1 MSRPYDVLVIG
12 GGTSGMSAA
21 IAAAQKGVD
30 VILLEAGNH
39 IGGQLLTADNGNY
52 YVTNEQVGP
61 ENYYDADPA
70 VLKEVLGNLPGS
82 TLQTW
87 LEEIGLALK
96 SDDGRIC
103 PASEQAVDVRDALRL
118 QLNSRFVRVET
129 YQKVISINKTQDGLF
144 EVVGIKATFYAKKV
158 VLAAGSKSLET
169 GMDGSGCRL
178 AEELGMEVKKPL
190 PALTSLRLFAPCSG
204 DWDGVR
210 CDGEIRLFVD
220 GEQVCASTGSLQLSA
235 SGVSGTPAMNVSR
248 YVSRA
253 LDEGK
258 EVKAELSFL
267 PGMTVDEAFEFL
279 MKRFERVKDYLAR
292 EYLIGLI
299 PKKLARSLIRQAGI
313 RHSKPI
319 HYLREEDV
327 RRLAEVMTALPA
339 EVTGH
344 GNFRQAQVCTGGV
357 VTSEVVPE
365 TLESRKVPGLYL
377 AGELLDVD
385 GMCGGYNLQWA
396 FSSGY
401 TAGASAVENLERG
414 EKNE

>member
-12 GGTSGMSAA
+12 GGVSGMNAA

-30 VILLEAGNH
+30 VILLEAGDH

-52 YVTNEQVGP
+52 YVTNEQVGL
-61 ENYYDADPA
+61 ENYYDSDPA
-70 VLKEVLGNLPGS
+70 VLDEVLGNLPGPA
-82 TLQTW
+82 LQSW
-87 LEEIGLALK
+87 LEKIGLALR
-96 SDDGRIC
+96 SDRGRIC

-118 QLNSRFVRVET
+118 QLNSRFVRIET

-144 EVVGIKATFYAKKV
+144 EVVGIKSTFYAKKV

-178 AEELGMEVKKPL
+178 AEELGMKVKKPL
-190 PALTSLRLFAPCSG
+190 PALTSLRLFSPCSG
-204 DWDGVR
+204 DWEGVN

-220 GEQVCASTGSLQLSA
+220 GEEVCVSAGRLQLSA
-235 SGVSGTPAMNVSR
+235 SGVSGAPAMNVSR
-248 YVSRA
+248 YASRA

-258 EVKAELSFL
+258 EVKAALSFL
-267 PGMTVDEAFEFL
+267 PGMTTDEAFDFL
-279 MKRFERVKDYLAR
+279 MKRFEYVKDYLAR

-319 HYLREEDV
+319 HYLKEEDV
-327 RRLAEVMTALPA
+327 RKLAEVMTALPA

-396 FSSGY
+396 FSSGF
-401 TAGASAVENLERG
+401 TAGTSAVESLERG

>member
-21 IAAAQKGVD
+21 IAAARKGVD
-30 VILLEAGNH
+30 VILLEAGDH
-39 IGGQLLTADNGNY
+39 IGGQLLTAENGNY
-52 YVTNEQVGP
+52 YVTNEKVGP
-61 ENYYDADPA
+61 EYYYDADP
-70 VLKEVLGNLPGS
+70 VVINRVLGNLPGS
-82 TLQTW
+82 VLQTR
-87 LEEIGLALK
+87 LEEIGLTLK
-96 SDDGRIC
+96 SDKGRIC

-129 YQKVISINKTQDGLF
+129 YQKVISIGRTEGGLF

-158 VLAAGSKSLET
+158 ILAAGSKALET

-190 PALTSLRLFAPCSG
+190 PALTSLRLFTPCSG
-204 DWDGVR
+204 DWDGVN

-220 GEQVCASTGSLQLSA
+220 GEEVCASTGRMQLSA
-235 SGVSGTPAMNVSR
+235 SGVSGAPAMNASR
-248 YVSRA
+248 YAARA
-253 LDEGK
+253 LDEGR
-258 EVKAELSFL
+258 EVKATLSFL
-267 PGMTVDEAFEFL
+267 PGMTADEAFDFL
-279 MKRFERVKDYLAR
+279 MKRFERVKEYLAR

-319 HYLREEDV
+319 HYLKEEDI
-327 RRLAEVMTALPA
+327 RKLAEIMTALPA

-396 FSSGY
+396 FSSGF
-401 TAGASAVENLERG
+401 TAGTSAVESLERG
-414 EKNE
+414 EKI